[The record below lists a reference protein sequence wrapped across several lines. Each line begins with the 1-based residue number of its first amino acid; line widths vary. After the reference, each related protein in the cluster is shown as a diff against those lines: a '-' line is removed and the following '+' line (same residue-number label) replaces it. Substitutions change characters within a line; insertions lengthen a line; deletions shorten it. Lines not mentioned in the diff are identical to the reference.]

1 MSAGARAGG
10 AGAAGGDAAGAARG
24 DGRGRQGGGL
34 RRVSRAA
41 RPRRGDAAA
50 AVRARLPPPLRGQ
63 VADPPAKVS
72 AVQTGH
78 SAPLPGPAGHGLRVR
93 AVEWMC
99 NVLDIVNPFLSSSH
113 QVALLKYTSVP
124 CSHAPVL
131 QYVPATMLQLHA

>member
-24 DGRGRQGGGL
+24 DGRGREGGGL

-63 VADPPAKVS
+63 VADPPAEVS
-72 AVQTGH
+72 TVQTGH
-78 SAPLPGPAGHGLRVR
+78 SQPLPGPAGHSLRVR

-99 NVLDIVNPFLSSSH
+99 NV
-113 QVALLKYTSVP
+113 AM
-124 CSHAPVL
+124 C
-131 QYVPATMLQLHA
+131 